1 MNETQRSQ
9 LAAISSEEFHTARH
23 MRHKMLGDPYRPT
36 YHFVAPEGLGGPFD
50 PNGNICWRGRHHM
63 GFIYHERGV
72 DYWGHV
78 SSLDLLHWRHH
89 VPMLLPT
96 LDSPEKGIY
105 SGNAF
110 VDKDGRRAIALYHGC
125 GEGNSIA
132 WSDDDNLDNWHKQ
145 EGNPIVPNPADPDKA
160 DFASWDPCGWIEGDT
175 YYAVFGGKKNTVWKS
190 TDLRNWK
197 MCGPFLAE
205 AYPGIDLHED
215 ISCPDFFPMGDK
227 WVMVCI
233 SHRLGARYY
242 VGTWKNERF
251 HPEYHEMMSFCD
263 NEFFAPESHTDARG
277 RRILFAWVFDG
288 RNPPVSA
295 LSGWCGTMSL
305 PRMMTLGPD
314 NRLLMTPVE
323 ELTTLRYNPV
333 SAANIAIPADSF
345 ANLEFPC
352 ARRPS
357 LAAASEGGS
366 QGWPPPTIEGFR
378 AVEPNVY
385 EIEAVLH
392 GGTATEFGLELCCS
406 ADGSEATRI
415 GYDVTQGKLKIDTN
429 RTGQSQRKKTL
440 ESAPMKLAAGEPLKL
455 RVFVDRSVVEVFAND
470 GRQALCRSIYPSKG
484 STGIRL
490 YAQGGGAKA
499 ESIRAWD
506 IMPTNPY

>member
-1 MNETQRSQ
+1 
-9 LAAISSEEFHTARH
+9 
-23 MRHKMLGDPYRPT
+23 
-36 YHFVAPEGLGGPFD
+36 
-50 PNGNICWRGRHHM
+50 
-63 GFIYHERGV
+63 
-72 DYWGHV
+72 
-78 SSLDLLHWRHH
+78 
-89 VPMLLPT
+89 
-96 LDSPEKGIY
+96 
-105 SGNAF
+105 
-110 VDKDGRRAIALYHGC
+110 
-125 GEGNSIA
+125 
-132 WSDDDNLDNWHKQ
+132 
-145 EGNPIVPNPADPDKA
+145 
-160 DFASWDPCGWIEGDT
+160 
-175 YYAVFGGKKNTVWKS
+175 
-190 TDLRNWK
+190 
-197 MCGPFLAE
+197 
-205 AYPGIDLHED
+205 
-215 ISCPDFFPMGDK
+215 
-227 WVMVCI
+227 
-233 SHRLGARYY
+233 
-242 VGTWKNERF
+242 
-251 HPEYHEMMSFCD
+251 
-263 NEFFAPESHTDARG
+263 
-277 RRILFAWVFDG
+277 
-288 RNPPVSA
+288 
-295 LSGWCGTMSL
+295 
-305 PRMMTLGPD
+305 
-314 NRLLMTPVE
+314 MTPVE